1 MDWTSPD
8 KTVRL
13 LTGHVL
19 ERLLDLPD
27 ASVHAVVTSPP
38 YWGLRRYG
46 VDGEFG
52 AEPLHDCLGW
62 ATGSPCGECFVC
74 HLVAVMRAVRRVL
87 HPSGTVWLNLG
98 DSFCN
103 AGSRNNGTGFD
114 GHRRGGMANT
124 DGTWKSAKREHGDI
138 RHALRQYGTKHKDQ
152 CMIPART
159 ALAIQADGWWVR
171 SDVIWV
177 KPNGMPGSQEDRPT
191 INHEYVYLLAK
202 SERYFYDH
210 FAIREKSLT
219 NDPRK
224 VYTSPGAKQLDGRKV
239 WHSGEQRNGSD
250 FSTRTARSVWTIT
263 PQPFRGAM
271 CRACRTVYLDG
282 TQRFPRH
289 DGDKAKPICPTCGV
303 CDQWLSHFA
312 VMPER
317 LAERCILAG
326 TSERDVCPQCKE
338 PWRRVLGDKQQV
350 EGRGSGNVERKI
362 ATLGERGRTNT
373 HMGTSVPWNPTATP
387 TIRWEPGCQCVDGP
401 FPDFIGDR
409 QPTVGTC
416 SYLEPVPAM
425 VLDPFAGTGTTL
437 AVARR
442 LGRHALGI
450 ELNPDYAEIC
460 QARVMA
466 PPRKP
471 KTKPAIIPDARQQTL
486 F

>member
-1 MDWTSPD
+1 MMDWTSPD
-8 KTVRL
+8 QTARL

-19 ERLLDLPD
+19 DRLRDLPD
-27 ASVHAVVTSPP
+27 ASVHCVVTSPP
-38 YWGLRRYG
+38 YYGLRRYG
-46 VDGEFG
+46 VEGEFG

-62 ATGSPCGECFVC
+62 STRSPCGGCFVC
-74 HLVAVMRAVRRVL
+74 HLVEVMREVRRVL

-98 DSFCN
+98 DSFAN
-103 AGSRNNGTGFD
+103 DGKWGGTTGGKHAAGLHGEPIGRDRRQTGL
-114 GHRRGGMANT
+114 
-124 DGTWKSAKREHGDI
+124 KP
-138 RHALRQYGTKHKDQ
+138 KDQ

-159 ALAIQADGWWVR
+159 ALALQADGWWVR
-171 SDVIWV
+171 SDVIWA

-202 SERYFYDH
+202 SGRYFYDH
-210 FAIREKSLT
+210 YAIREQST
-219 NDPRK
+219 NRASGNQGRFVAGNNERGRTNNHMGSAFEYQPTG
-224 VYTSPGAKQLDGRKV
+224 TS
-239 WHSGEQRNGSD
+239 
-250 FSTRTARSVWTIT
+250 TARSVWTIT

-282 TQRFPRH
+282 TQRFAQH
-289 DGDKAKPICPTCGV
+289 DGDKSKPICPTCGAW
-303 CDQWLSHFA
+303 DQWLSHFA

-326 TSERDVCPQCKE
+326 TSERGVCPTCGE
-338 PWRRVLGDKQQV
+338 PWRRIIEAGLP
-350 EGRGSGNVERKI
+350 
-362 ATLGERGRTNT
+362 
-373 HMGTSVPWNPTATP
+373 SVPDKSQRTTWDYDSYNKLARGVHRTTGMDALAKRMRDGVNGRR
-387 TIRWEPGCQCVDGP
+387 TIGWQPACQCVDGP
-401 FPDFIGDR
+401 FPDFIGDH

-416 SYLEPVPAM
+416 SPPEPVAAT

-466 PPRKP
+466 PPRRP
-471 KTKPAIIPDARQQTL
+471 KTKPAIVPDARQQTL